1 MQERGCMML
10 MRSRNEIEDWVVEE
24 ARFIIANKS
33 TLRQAAKEFGLSKST
48 IHRDMRERLPK
59 LNPSLYEKVGE
70 VLNFNLAERH
80 IRGGA
85 STAKRWGEKCNV

>member
-1 MQERGCMML
+1 MI

-59 LNPSLYEKVGE
+59 INLSLYKKVGE